1 MKKIFIATIA
11 SLLLFT
17 SCISTQTTAT
27 SKLPNDISKAT
38 NDSEKYLLTYYPVAV
53 EQMHMHNIPA
63 SVTLAQALLEG
74 GAGKSELVQEA
85 NNHFGVK
92 ADSRWSGKSYTKWD
106 NGKLCEFRVYGSARE
121 SYEDHS
127 KFLTG
132 NSRYAFLFELRKTD
146 YKGWAKGLK
155 KAGYAEDKEYPQKLI
170 GIIERYN
177 LQKFDHYS
185 MNDIK
190 DDLQRFSVQ
199 EKANGRSIM
208 RTNGLLYIKA
218 NEGDTFTSLS
228 RDLNISKRKLRKYN
242 DLYKKYKVKA
252 GDIIYLEKK
261 KNRAAKAH
269 KFHTTEPGESL
280 YDISQKY
287 GVKLKRIYKMNP
299 MYENYATLKV
309 GDIIRL
315 R

>member
-1 MKKIFIATIA
+1 MKKLYVLTI
-11 SLLLFT
+11 STLMLLTSCSSLFT
-17 SCISTQTTAT
+17 TVV
-27 SKLPNDISKAT
+27 SKSPGDISKAA
-38 NDSEKYLLTYYPVAV
+38 NDSERYLLTYYPVAV
-53 EQMHMHNIPA
+53 EQMHLHGIPA
-63 SVTLAQALLEG
+63 SITLAQALLEG
-74 GAGKSELVQEA
+74 GAGRSELVKEA

-92 ADSRWSGKSYTKWD
+92 ADKRWSGKSYSKWD
-106 NGKLCEFRVYGSARE
+106 NGRMCEFRVYGSARE

-127 KFLTG
+127 KFLTT

-170 GIIERYN
+170 GLIERYN

-185 MNDIK
+185 MTDVK
-190 DDLQRFSVQ
+190 AELQRFATQERAKGKSV
-199 EKANGRSIM
+199 M
-208 RTNGLLYIKA
+208 RANGLLYVKA
-218 NEGDTFTSLS
+218 GAGDTFASLS
-228 RDLNISKRKLRKYN
+228 RDFNISKRKLKKYN
-242 DLYKKYKVKA
+242 DMYKKYRLKP

-261 KNRAAKAH
+261 RNRAVRGSKY
-269 KFHTTEPGESL
+269 HTTEPGESL

-299 MYENYATLKV
+299 KYENYSKLRV

>member
-1 MKKIFIATIA
+1 MKKLFFATIT

-17 SCISTQTTAT
+17 SCISTFTTT
-27 SKLPNDISKAT
+27 GNQLPSEASKAT
-38 NDSEKYLLTYYPVAV
+38 NDSERYLLTFYPVAV
-53 EQMHMHNIPA
+53 EQMHQHGIPA
-63 SVTLAQALLEG
+63 SITLAQALLEG
-74 GAGKSELVQEA
+74 GAGRSELVQEA

-92 ADSRWSGKSYTKWD
+92 ADKRWNGKSYTKWD
-106 NGKLCEFRVYGSARE
+106 NGKLCQFRVYGSARE

-127 KFLTG
+127 KFLTE
-132 NSRYAFLFELRKTD
+132 NSRYAFLFELRKSD
-146 YKGWAKGLK
+146 YKGWAKVLK

-177 LQKFDHYS
+177 LQKFDNYS
-185 MNDIK
+185 MADIK
-190 DDLQRFSVQ
+190 GDLQRFSTQ
-199 EKANGRSIM
+199 EKTNGKSVM
-208 RTNGLLYIKA
+208 RANGLLYVKA
-218 NEGDTFTSLS
+218 GESDTFDSLS
-228 RDLNISKRKLRKYN
+228 KELNISKHKLRKYN
-242 DLYKKYKVKA
+242 DLYKKYKVKP
-252 GDIIYLEKK
+252 GDTIYLEKK
-261 KNRAAKAH
+261 RNRATKGN

-299 MYENYATLKV
+299 MYESYARLKV